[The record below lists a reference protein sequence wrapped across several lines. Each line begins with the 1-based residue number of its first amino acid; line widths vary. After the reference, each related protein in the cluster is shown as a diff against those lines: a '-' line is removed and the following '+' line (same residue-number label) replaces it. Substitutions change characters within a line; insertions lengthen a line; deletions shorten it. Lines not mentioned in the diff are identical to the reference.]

1 MITMEF
7 DELQQIWDSQNN
19 KPLYAINETA
29 LHNRILSKMK
39 GARHITN
46 VSELLLIIIN
56 FGAGSFVLGVS
67 LFPRSRNIYM
77 FLMAVW
83 MLATSLYLL
92 VSRIRRIK
100 GDGRFDRSMH
110 GDLSHA
116 ISVATYQVRLSQ
128 IMRWNILPVAGL
140 TLLSLWE
147 GGKSF
152 WAVGFILVSFALA
165 YYAGNWEHSI
175 YKARKRELEILQ
187 KKLQTLLPS
196 LDVHA
201 EHEEP

>member
-1 MITMEF
+1 MEF

-19 KPLYAINETA
+19 KPLYAFNETA

-39 GARHITN
+39 RARHITN

-56 FGAGSFVLGVS
+56 LGAGSFVLGVS
-67 LFPRSRNIYM
+67 LFPLSRNIYM
-77 FLMAVW
+77 YLMAVW

-100 GDGRFDRSMH
+100 GARRFDRSMH
-110 GDLSHA
+110 GDLNHA
-116 ISVATYQVRLSQ
+116 ISVATYQVHLSQ

-152 WAVGFILVSFALA
+152 WAVGLILISFALA

-187 KKLQTLLPS
+187 KKLETKS
-196 LDVHA
+196 
-201 EHEEP
+201 